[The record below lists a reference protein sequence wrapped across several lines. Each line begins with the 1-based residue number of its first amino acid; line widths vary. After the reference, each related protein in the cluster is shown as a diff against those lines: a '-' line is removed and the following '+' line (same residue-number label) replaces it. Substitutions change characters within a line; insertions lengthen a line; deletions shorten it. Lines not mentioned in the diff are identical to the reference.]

1 MNIVD
6 FIRNPPSRF
15 SFLTNQAIVHT
26 SVKNQTDLPIQKKSI
41 NIKKNKTNTIIKT
54 TTTKNII
61 FETIK
66 IMNNVISYKITIN
79 GKQIT

>member
-26 SVKNQTDLPIQKKSI
+26 SVKNQTDLPSQKKSI
-41 NIKKNKTNTIIKT
+41 NIKKKQNKHDNR
-54 TTTKNII
+54 
-61 FETIK
+61 
-66 IMNNVISYKITIN
+66 NNNNKEHHFRN
-79 GKQIT
+79 NQNNE